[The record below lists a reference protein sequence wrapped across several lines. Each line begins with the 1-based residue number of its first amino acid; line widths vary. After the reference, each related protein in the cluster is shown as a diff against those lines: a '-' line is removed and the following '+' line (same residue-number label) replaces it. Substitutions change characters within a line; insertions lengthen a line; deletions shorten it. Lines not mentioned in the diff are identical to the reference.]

1 MSAKH
6 PIIAITGSSGAG
18 SSSMTKAFGR
28 IFWRERVKAAYIQG
42 SGFHRYERK
51 KMAQEIRKA
60 EGEGRILSHYG
71 PEGNH
76 LDKLE
81 TMFFQYAA
89 TGTGQRRYYLHSRE
103 HAKSWGQEPG
113 TLTPWENFE
122 KNTDILF
129 YRGLHGGAIYEDIDI
144 SQYPDLLIGMVPG
157 VNLEW
162 IRKIS
167 RDTTQRGY
175 TAEEVRESIMSRMHD
190 YVYHITP
197 QFARTHI
204 NIQMMAAVDTS
215 DPFSI
220 NEMPI
225 EDECFFIIHF
235 QRECMPVPNMKEL
248 VKLIPKSFLSRPN
261 MIVVP
266 GGKLVHAIET
276 ILMPLVHDLVTTSRK
291 IRGVKKPKKRK
302 AGLRG
307 ALMQSY

>member
-1 MSAKH
+1 MSAEH
-6 PIIAITGSSGAG
+6 PIVAITGSSGAG
-18 SSSMTKAFGR
+18 SSSITHAFDR

-42 SGFHRYERK
+42 SGFHRYARK
-51 KMAQEIRKA
+51 EMVQEIRKA
-60 EGEGRILSHYG
+60 ESEDRILSHYG

-89 TGTGQRRYYLHSRE
+89 TGTGQRRYYIHSTE
-103 HAKSWGQEPG
+103 HAKKWGQESG
-113 TLTPWENFE
+113 TLTPWENIE
-122 KNTDILF
+122 KKTDILL
-129 YRGLHGGAIYEDIDI
+129 YRGLHGAAVCGDIDI
-144 SQYPDLLIGMVPG
+144 SQYPDLLIGIVPS

-167 RDTTQRGY
+167 RDTSMRGY
-175 TAEEVRESIMSRMHD
+175 SAEEVRQSIMRRMHD
-190 YVYHITP
+190 YVHHITP

-220 NEMPI
+220 SEMPT

-235 QRECMPVPNMKEL
+235 QRGCTYDMKEL
-248 VKLIPKSFLSRPN
+248 LKLIPKSFLSRPN

-266 GGKLVHAIET
+266 GGKLVHAIEI
-276 ILMPLVHDLVTTSRK
+276 ILMPMVHELVSTSRK

-307 ALMQSY
+307 VLGQSC